1 MNNRFLPL
9 VVFLGG
15 VLLVAFTLFAAT
27 PTTPSSNFQ
36 LLTSNLQTPIGNYCL
51 ECHTAVPVRP
61 LDAVRPIEWARDI
74 PCDTLRKAY
83 EGIWQTDTLVAA
95 FQNSASDVRGVGID
109 TSAQMRRINTQRVI
123 VERFSRDEV
132 VSLAAISNQYQT
144 ARFQMNKAYVA
155 MSDARATRD
164 RVYILVA
171 VSLATAFVVV
181 GIFLG
186 WRNTFRG
193 KGKAVHPRAAW
204 VSTAIGMIIVFILFA
219 NPLFAFAPPLPTPT
233 AEETERQAA
242 VDQATRVSDAVARF
256 SAQSWVLGRI
266 GAQWHAVDKT
276 QANAVYADA
285 LQAARD
291 KDANLTAY
299 WGQLQTVRESAVTW
313 NAATQDLAVFRA
325 DKIETAALQSWQYRA
340 MANEW
345 LAVDKAKA
353 TEALQLALDTI
364 AISQMPISNLQ
375 SPISNLQRDLELR
388 AIAVTYAK
396 LDAAKSS
403 ELIAQVQDPF
413 LRAWGWREM
422 GQFDKAIQAA
432 RQVQSPY
439 DRAWALREI
448 ARASGNLAPLNDALD
463 AANKIENAETRA
475 YAFADIAIVWA
486 AKDDAKANEI
496 IEKIVAAYPEARVIA
511 LEGAGAA
518 ATDANRAK
526 EFFARALTEAKKA
539 DDVYTTEKLTAAI
552 CADLARV
559 DAAGAL
565 DIASKLTDVIFRD
578 QAYRDIAILFS
589 ASDRAKAADVAA
601 KIASPSF
608 RVQAL
613 TAIGAASAKA
623 NDKTQAAKFFQDAFA
638 LTERLEETYPLR
650 DLAIAWLAVDAQAAL
665 AVVDRL
671 EDPADKVAALQTI
684 ALALALSDKKQSAE
698 AFDRAVNVA
707 KSLRVRGESFAAA
720 GALTSLASSYA
731 MIDATRGNQTF
742 TLAIESAKRVNVKY

>member
-1 MNNRFLPL
+1 MKNRFLPL

-15 VLLVAFTLFAAT
+15 VLLVAFTLFATT

-36 LLTSNLQTPIGNYCL
+36 LLTPNLQTPIGNYCL
-51 ECHTAVPVRP
+51 ECHTAVPVHP

-83 EGIWQTDTLVAA
+83 EGIWQTDTLVGA
-95 FQNSASDVRGVGID
+95 FQNSANDVRGVGID
-109 TSAQMRRINTQRVI
+109 TSVQTKRINTQRVI
-123 VERFSRDEV
+123 AERFSRDDD

-155 MSDARATRD
+155 MNDARATRD
-164 RVYILVA
+164 RIFILIA

-204 VSTAIGMIIVFILFA
+204 VLTAIGMIIVFILFA
-219 NPLFAFAPPLPTPT
+219 NPLFAFAPPLPTAT
-233 AEETERQAA
+233 EEETARQTA

-276 QANAVYADA
+276 QANAAYADA

-325 DKIETAALQSWQYRA
+325 NKIETAALQSWQYRA

-345 LAVDKAKA
+345 LTVDKAKA
-353 TEALQLALDTI
+353 TEALQLALSSLQPPT
-364 AISQMPISNLQ
+364 SNF
-375 SPISNLQRDLELR
+375 PRDLELR
-388 AIAVTYAK
+388 AVTVTWAR
-396 LDAAKSS
+396 LDAAKGS

-518 ATDANRAK
+518 ATDADRVK
-526 EFFARALTEAKKA
+526 EFFTRALTEAKKA

-552 CADLARV
+552 SADLARV
-559 DAAGAL
+559 DAADAL

-578 QAYRDIAILFS
+578 QAYCDIAILLS
-589 ASDRAKAADVAA
+589 ASDRAIAGDVAA

-638 LTERLEETYPLR
+638 LAERLEETYPLR
-650 DLAIAWLAVDAQAAL
+650 DLAIAWSAVDAQAAL
-665 AVVDRL
+665 AVVDQI
-671 EDPADKVAALQTI
+671 EDPADKVAVLQAI
-684 ALALALSDKKQSAE
+684 ALALAPSDKKQSAE
-698 AFDRAVNVA
+698 VFDRAVNVA

-731 MIDATRGNQTF
+731 MIDATRANQTF